1 MEIIHTA
8 RPLGQKFKT
17 GSQVFS
23 DNRITAGSIEM
34 IRRTEGKGG
43 SRLTEALRSPKRLP
57 MLGRQRPLALLALCT
72 GALVA
77 GQANAGGII
86 NYEVGTADVGL
97 ASAGY
102 NARAQDAST
111 VFTNPA
117 GMTRLSGTQIVGAG
131 QLLWSNG
138 QFSIDSG
145 TSSALGS
152 NDGGLNVGS
161 NGWFLGGGGFLS
173 YSVSPDLKLGLA
185 LTGNFGLPLEYDY
198 NWVGRYYVQETTLL
212 GMSLLPSIAYKVND
226 KLSLGA
232 SLNPMYGKYT
242 NQVAIN
248 NVDPSF
254 GDGRL
259 RLDDNTW
266 GWGGNLGLLY
276 EIDDRTRLGLTW
288 NSQVSLDFNA
298 PLRFSNIAPG
308 LSALLNDR
316 GLLNA
321 NLKVGIKVPQQVMG
335 SVFSQVNDRWAVLG
349 SVGWQQWSK
358 FGQVELGIDNTT
370 NPRSLTTNLNFKDT
384 WHLAA
389 GAQYRL
395 SEPWRLDFGIAY
407 DSQFQSGDVS
417 PVLPANSA
425 WRFGVGGENHVSP
438 TFDWGVVLEYLY
450 GGTLDTNLHS
460 TLPVALGGRGDLV
473 GSYDNGGI
481 LFFGA
486 YGNWKF

>member
-1 MEIIHTA
+1 
-8 RPLGQKFKT
+8 
-17 GSQVFS
+17 
-23 DNRITAGSIEM
+23 M
-34 IRRTEGKGG
+34 IRPTERNVG
-43 SRLTEALRSPKRLP
+43 SRLTEAIRRAKRVP
-57 MLGRQRPLALLALCT
+57 IPGRRRPLTLVAICA
-72 GALVA
+72 GALAA
-77 GQANAGGII
+77 GQASAGGVIA
-86 NYEVGTADVGL
+86 YEVGTANVGL

-117 GMTRLSGTQIVGAG
+117 GMTRLPGTQILGSG
-131 QLLWSNG
+131 QVLWANT

-145 TSSALGS
+145 TSPRLGS
-152 NDGGLNVGS
+152 NDGGHVTGS

-173 YSVSPDLKLGLA
+173 YSMSPDLKLGFA
-185 LTGNFGLPLEYDY
+185 LTGNFGAPLEYDY

-212 GMSLLPSIAYKVND
+212 GISLLPSIAYKVND

-232 SLNPMYGKYT
+232 SLNAMYGKYT

-248 NVDPSF
+248 NVDPRF

-259 RLDDNTW
+259 KLDDNTW

-288 NSQVSLDFNA
+288 NSQVNLDFNA
-298 PLRFSNIAPG
+298 PAQFSNLAPG
-308 LSALLNDR
+308 LSALLNSR
-316 GLLNA
+316 GLLNS
-321 NLKVGIKVPQQVMG
+321 NLKVGIKVPQQVMA
-335 SVFSQVNDRWAVLG
+335 STFAQVNDRWAVLG

-358 FGQVELGIDNTT
+358 FGQVEIGIDNST
-370 NPRSLTTNLNFKDT
+370 NPTSTSTNLNFKDT

-395 SEPWRLDFGIAY
+395 SDPWLLNFGIAY
-407 DSQFQSGDVS
+407 DSAFQSGNVS
-417 PVLPANSA
+417 PLLPVNSA
-425 WRFGVGGENHVSP
+425 WRFGVGGENHASK
-438 TFDWGVVLEYLY
+438 TFDWGAVFEYLY

-460 TLPVALGGRGDLV
+460 TLPVALGGRGNVV
-473 GSYDNGGI
+473 GSYNTTGT
-481 LFFGA
+481 LFLGV